1 MFSLA
6 GKSCVVTGASR
17 GLGRAIALALASQ
30 GADVVLTA
38 RSRDDLEQVRAEIA
52 ALGRRA
58 VVRAGDVTDLA
69 HLQAVGDAAVSTFG
83 TLDVWV
89 NNAGGDTSIAGGWA
103 EWLDVT
109 EEGWERMLRLNLKAQ
124 VFGAQA
130 AARLM
135 RAGARGGS
143 IIFLSSIDGL
153 YAAPGGEGIY
163 GACKAAINNI
173 TQTMAVELGQYQI
186 RVNAIAPAVVE
197 TPLTAPWLGDGGGPA
212 GALRVLPAPARRP
225 AGGRR
230 RRRGLFRLRR
240 GGVGLGIGP
249 ARVRRRRDDQRSLS
263 LPDAR
268 QQGRDVRLGQYVVG
282 RQR

>member
-38 RSRDDLEQVRAEIA
+38 RSRDDLEQVRAEIE

-83 TLDVWV
+83 ALDVWV

-109 EEGWERMLRLNLKAQ
+109 DEGWERMLRLNLKAQ

-143 IIFLSSIDGL
+143 IIFLSSIDSL

-197 TPLTAPWLGDGGGPA
+197 TPLTAPWLATEAD
-212 GALRVLPAPARRP
+212 RRARSAFYP
-225 AGGRR
+225 
-230 RRRGLFRLRR
+230 LRR
-240 GGVGLGIGP
+240 VGQPADVAAAAVYFASDEAAWVSGSILLVSGGAVVTSDPYRYLM
-249 ARVRRRRDDQRSLS
+249 RVNKDMT
-263 LPDAR
+263 
-268 QQGRDVRLGQYVVG
+268 
-282 RQR
+282 